1 MKKLSLILLAL
12 IALTQT
18 AWAQDVNYIE
28 CSWTGSNT
36 GGHVVQTTKT
46 LADGSYTTLAN
57 NSGEYPSLSGGWYV
71 VASNC
76 VYMSR
81 IVINGNVNIVVMDGT
96 ELYCVQGIQIKDGS
110 TLTIYAQS
118 DGDGM
123 GSVECHGGDVHNGNG
138 DDAALGGNKDEVGG
152 YLVIHGG
159 NIWAHANHN
168 NAAGIGGGNHK
179 SGMRGITIWGGTI
192 DAYGKNSGAGIGAG
206 QQNEVATPVTIYGGT
221 ITAKSK
227 RYGAGIG
234 GGEDCG
240 NGTIKIY
247 GGTVNA
253 TGGQYGAGIGGG
265 QGGSMGNPVY
275 IYGGNVTTTGG
286 ECAAGI
292 GGGENYKGGGNQE
305 AAVYIYGGTVNATGG
320 KHGAGIG
327 GGDEGS
333 GGPVYIYDGTVNA
346 TCSQYAA
353 GIGGGYLKS
362 NGTIRIYGGTVT
374 ADAGDMETCGAG
386 IGTGCSA
393 QMEYPIYIHGGI
405 VRAYAG
411 SGAGIGG
418 GGHKEQD
425 SGSEFKE
432 AIVPSHNY
440 SQIIIYGGDVYAESQ
455 NSECAAIGG
464 GSLGD
469 GGTIKIYGGN
479 VEAKTYFQGA
489 SIGAGTEPDAP
500 DCHTDIYIYGGT
512 VKAWAPKNNGFG
524 DASGQCIG
532 VGYDDN
538 SGLSCTGNITL
549 GETMK
554 VYKSSDGTT
563 AASSAR
569 EEACRAE
576 SGYVLVSECEHS
588 FTYSEYDYQHHK
600 RSTCPYCKIES
611 DYEFHTYGSDGH
623 TCTKCGYNAS
633 DPKTLTFYEAN
644 AGGTG
649 YEVTTTETHQYLTK
663 CKLPSYTNVPSRLAF
678 EGWVKVDEAPGDNE
692 ALTVVTDEQAAS
704 MTIYKSGD
712 TYTVEADAIF
722 KAVYKNGW
730 DGEGSGTEADP
741 YIISTIADFNQLA
754 SITASCYYYDGKY
767 FRMDADLDFTG
778 ESFTPVGNS
787 TKPFKG
793 ILDGEGHSIS
803 GIYVET
809 ADTYKGLFGIVN
821 GTVKN
826 LTLTNSTFKA
836 NTNVGGIVCENNGTI
851 ENCHVTSSVTIGY
864 YSGNGGN
871 FGGIVGSNYGTVEGC
886 TSAATVDGM
895 TKGRVGGIVGY
906 NEGTLKNSL
915 YYGNNVINGEC
926 VGAIVGWEHEGT
938 LTSNYYVPWSGGPKA
953 IVKMFSSDSE
963 DVSGA
968 TAGYTVTSGT
978 NGLTLDFG
986 EATTTYDNGIR
997 VYGFGLSYDGVLYS
1011 GNGQQVTF
1019 TPKSEKQISDLTV
1032 SSGTLTDNGNGTYTL
1047 TMPAEDVTITATL
1060 SIYTVTLY
1068 DNGTY
1073 YPTNAATIAAHDDH
1087 LANVTL
1093 NGHTLYKDGNWNTL
1107 SLPFNIDEEEIAE
1120 NEHPLHG
1127 ATIMKLDT
1135 EGWYDSD
1142 GTRHDAYAEGYKQ
1155 TSFDGTTGTLHL
1167 YFQTVT
1173 EMSVGQPY
1181 LVKWASGDNI
1191 SNPKFYNVE
1200 IKHTDTIFATCN
1212 DDRIGFAGNYDPVE
1226 SNYLSRM
1233 LQDAHNPDNRSF
1245 HAGIFS
1251 HVEEWYTDAE
1261 FNTPAATI
1269 PFDANTGQVTLYS
1282 KTVSHAV
1289 AAPTSAWNS
1298 ENPDGWVFIASPVIT
1313 SEDMEPEDVSG
1324 LVAENEDDYD
1334 LYRLNPSNTKWEN
1347 WKEHEGNAAAGFCLE
1362 NGRGYLYARNGGTTL
1377 VFTGRFNTKDK
1388 DTIPLS
1394 QGFNLVGNPFTVAA
1408 NINKPYYT
1416 LNSDGSAVQTATSS
1430 DPIPPCHGVI
1440 VQATIANDSVVFTKV
1455 TQQSTAPNN
1464 SGLNIALT
1472 QTNTRGN
1479 ALLDNAIV
1487 SFNEGSQLGK
1497 FYFGT
1502 QNANIYIPQGN
1513 QDYAI
1518 AFSEGQGEMPLN
1530 FKATEDGTY
1539 MITVHPENVEMA
1551 YLHLIDN
1558 LTGADV
1564 DLLGRGDSTPPTYT
1578 FTAKTTDYESRF
1590 RLVFS
1595 VCGDADGDNAPFA
1608 FISNGNIIITGI
1620 TGDACNASLQVI
1632 DVMGRIVRCRD
1643 AVPASLPTT
1652 GLVPGVYVLRL
1663 INGENSK
1670 IQKIVIQ

>member
-12 IALTQT
+12 IALTQM

-57 NSGEYPSLSGGWYV
+57 NIDEYPSLSDGWYV

-76 VYMSR
+76 SYFSR
-81 IVINGNVNIVVMDGT
+81 IVINGNVNIVVKDGT
-96 ELYCVQGIQIKDGS
+96 ELYCFQGIQIKDGC

-159 NIWAHANHN
+159 NIYAHANHN

-179 SGMRGITIWGGTI
+179 SGMRGITIWGGII

-286 ECAAGI
+286 ECGAGI
-292 GGGENYKGGGNQE
+292 GGGENDKGGGNQE

-320 KHGAGIG
+320 KYGAGIG

-386 IGTGCSA
+386 IGTGCAA
-393 QMEYPIYIHGGI
+393 QMEYPIYIHGGT

-425 SGSEFKE
+425 YGSEFKE

-464 GSLGD
+464 GAHGD

-489 SIGAGTEPDAP
+489 SIGAGLEPDAAE
-500 DCHTDIYIYGGT
+500 CYTDIYIYGGT
-512 VKAWAPKNNGFG
+512 VKAWAPKTDGFG

-588 FTYSEYDYQHHK
+588 FTYSESDFQHHL
-600 RSTCPYCKIES
+600 RSTCPYCNISS
-611 DYEFHTYGSDGH
+611 DYEFHTYGSDCH
-623 TCTKCGYNAS
+623 TCTKCGFNAS

-678 EGWVKVDEAPGDNE
+678 EGWVKVDEALGVNE

-704 MTIYKSGD
+704 MTIYKSGE
-712 TYTVEADAIF
+712 TYEVKADAIF

-730 DGEGSGTEADP
+730 SGEGSGTEADP

-809 ADTYKGLFGIVN
+809 ADTYKALFGIVH

-836 NTNVGGIVCENNGTI
+836 NTNVGGIVCENWGTI
-851 ENCHVTSSVTIGY
+851 ENCHVTSSVSIEY

-871 FGGIVGSNYGTVEGC
+871 FGGIVGSNNGTVDGC
-886 TSAATVDGM
+886 TSAATVDGKN
-895 TKGRVGGIVGY
+895 KGKVGGIVGY

-926 VGAIVGWEHEGT
+926 VGAIVGYENTSGGT
-938 LTSNYYVPWSGGPKA
+938 LTSNYYVPWTDGPAA
-953 IVKMFSSDSE
+953 IVSTFSGPSQ
-963 DVSGA
+963 DVDGA
-968 TAGYTVTSGT
+968 KAGYTVTSGT
-978 NGLTLDFG
+978 TGLTLDFG
-986 EATTTYDNGIR
+986 DATIYEYGGVKVYD
-997 VYGFGLSYDGVLYS
+997 FGLSYDGVLYS

-1019 TPKSEKQISDLTV
+1019 TPQARGYLVSDIQANGTALSPNSDGSYTITMDSENV
-1032 SSGTLTDNGNGTYTL
+1032 SITAATLTPAVTRIVDGYGSSSDN
-1047 TMPAEDVTITATL
+1047 D
-1060 SIYTVTLY
+1060 
-1068 DNGTY
+1068 
-1073 YPTNAATIAAHDDH
+1073 
-1087 LANVTL
+1087 
-1093 NGHTLYKDGNWNTL
+1093 
-1107 SLPFNIDEEEIAE
+1107 
-1120 NEHPLHG
+1120 
-1127 ATIMKLDT
+1127 
-1135 EGWYDSD
+1135 
-1142 GTRHDAYAEGYKQ
+1142 
-1155 TSFDGTTGTLHL
+1155 
-1167 YFQTVT
+1167 
-1173 EMSVGQPY
+1173 
-1181 LVKWASGDNI
+1181 KWA
-1191 SNPKFYNVE
+1191 
-1200 IKHTDTIFATCN
+1200 
-1212 DDRIGFAGNYDPVE
+1212 
-1226 SNYLSRM
+1226 
-1233 LQDAHNPDNRSF
+1233 
-1245 HAGIFS
+1245 
-1251 HVEEWYTDAE
+1251 
-1261 FNTPAATI
+1261 
-1269 PFDANTGQVTLYS
+1269 
-1282 KTVSHAV
+1282 
-1289 AAPTSAWNS
+1289 
-1298 ENPDGWVFIASPVIT
+1298 FIASPLASDIAPSEVHNLFPSAGET
-1313 SEDMEPEDVSG
+1313 S
-1324 LVAENEDDYD
+1324 NEYD
-1334 LYRLNPSNTKWEN
+1334 LYRFDQAAELEWEN
-1347 WKEHEGNAAAGFCLE
+1347 WKAEGTDNYHFNLE
-1362 NGRGYLYARNGGTTL
+1362 PGKGYLYASKQRTEL
-1377 VFTGRFNTKDK
+1377 VFTGAFNEGT
-1388 DTIPLS
+1388 TMTVTLS
-1394 QGFNLVGNPFTVAA
+1394 PGWNLVGNPFTEEAYV
-1408 NINKPYYT
+1408 NRPFYQMND
-1416 LNSDGSAVQTATSS
+1416 DGSAIVAIDTYNDYTPIDIPACTGIIVHAES
-1430 DPIPPCHGVI
+1430 DSETVTFSTTEPE
-1440 VQATIANDSVVFTKV
+1440 QA
-1455 TQQSTAPNN
+1455 QAPNN
-1464 SGLNIALT
+1464 GSLNITLSQVDAGCKT
-1472 QTNTRGN
+1472 MGHG
-1479 ALLDNAIV
+1479 AMLDNAIV

-1497 FYFGT
+1497 FYFGK
-1502 QNANIYIPQGN
+1502 QDANIYIPQGG
-1513 QDYAI
+1513 QEYAI
-1518 AFSEGQGEMPLN
+1518 AFSDGQGEMPLN
-1530 FKATEDGTY
+1530 FKAKENGTY
-1539 MITVHPENVEMA
+1539 TLSVNPEGAEMA

-1558 LTGADV
+1558 MTGADV
-1564 DLLGRGDSTPPTYT
+1564 DLLAGCGDARIDSVESSICVSTYT
-1578 FTAKTTDYESRF
+1578 FTAKTTDYTSRF
-1590 RLVFS
+1590 KLVFA
-1595 VCGDADGDNAPFA
+1595 VNDGSSTGSETFA
-1608 FISNGNIIITGI
+1608 FISNGNLIVNGE
-1620 TGDACNASLQVI
+1620 GMLQVI
-1632 DVMGRIVRCRD
+1632 DMMGRVIVSRD
-1643 AVPASLPTT
+1643 AARYVSTNGMA
-1652 GLVPGVYVLRL
+1652 PGVYVLRL
-1663 INGENSK
+1663 INGDDVK
-1670 IQKIVIQ
+1670 VQKLVVR

>member
-36 GGHVVQTTKT
+36 GGHVVQTTRT
-46 LADGSYTTLAN
+46 LADGSYTVLAE
-57 NSGEYPSLSGGWYV
+57 SVTELTDGWYV
-71 VASNC
+71 VTTGFTYVAH
-76 VYMSR
+76 R
-81 IVINGNVNIVVMDGT
+81 PVINGDVKLVIKDGVT
-96 ELYCVQGIQIKDGS
+96 LHCSKGIQIKDGK

-118 DGDGM
+118 DGNNM
-123 GSVECHGGDVHNGNG
+123 GAINCHGGGSDH
-138 DDAALGGNKDEVGG
+138 AAIGGNDDEVGG

-159 NIWAHANHN
+159 NITAHANHN

-179 SGMRGITIWGGTI
+179 SGMRGVTIWGGII

-227 RYGAGIG
+227 RSGAGIG

-253 TGGQYGAGIGGG
+253 TGGQDGAGIGGG
-265 QGGSMGNPVY
+265 LGGSMGNPVY

-286 ECAAGI
+286 EGAAGI
-292 GGGENYKGGGNQE
+292 GGGDYDKGGGNQE

-320 KHGAGIG
+320 KYGAGIG
-327 GGDEGS
+327 GGEEGS
-333 GGPVYIYDGTVNA
+333 GGPVYIYGGTVNA
-346 TCSQYAA
+346 TCSQFAA

-374 ADAGDMETCGAG
+374 ADAGNMETCGAG

-393 QMEYPIYIHGGI
+393 QMEYPIYIHGGT

-500 DCHTDIYIYGGT
+500 ECHTDIYIYGGT

-524 DASGQCIG
+524 NASGQCIG
-532 VGYDDN
+532 VGYDGN

-563 AASSAR
+563 ALKDDR

-588 FTYSEYDYQHHK
+588 FTYSEYDYQHHF
-600 RSTCPYCKIES
+600 RSTCPYCNISS
-611 DYEFHTYGSDGH
+611 DYDFHTYGSDGH
-623 TCTKCGYNAS
+623 TCTLCGFNAS

-678 EGWVKVDEAPGDNE
+678 EGWVKVDNAPGINE
-692 ALTVVTDEQAAS
+692 AVTVVTDEQAAS
-704 MTIYKSGD
+704 MTIYKAGQ

-730 DGEGSGTEADP
+730 DGDGSGTEADP
-741 YIISTIADFNQLA
+741 YIIATIADFNQLA

-809 ADTYKGLFGIVN
+809 ADTYKALFGIVH

-836 NTNVGGIVCENNGTI
+836 NTNVGGIVCENWGTI
-851 ENCHVTSSVTIGY
+851 ENCHVTSSVSIEY

-871 FGGIVGSNYGTVEGC
+871 FGGIVGSNNGTVDGC
-886 TSAATVDGM
+886 TSAATVDGKA
-895 TKGRVGGIVGY
+895 KGKVGGIVGY
-906 NEGTLKNSL
+906 NEGTLKNNL
-915 YYGNNVINGEC
+915 YYGNNVINGEY
-926 VGAIVGWEHEGT
+926 VGAIVGWEHTSEGT

-968 TAGYTVTSGT
+968 TAGYTVTT
-978 NGLTLDFG
+978 VTTGLTLDFG
-986 EATTTYDNGIR
+986 DAIIYEYGGVKVYD
-997 VYGFGLSYDGVLYS
+997 FGLSYDGVLYS

-1019 TPKSEKQISDLTV
+1019 TPLARGYLVSDIQANGTALSPNSDGSYTITMGTANV
-1032 SSGTLTDNGNGTYTL
+1032 SITAATLTPAVTRFVDGYGNGN
-1047 TMPAEDVTITATL
+1047 D
-1060 SIYTVTLY
+1060 
-1068 DNGTY
+1068 
-1073 YPTNAATIAAHDDH
+1073 
-1087 LANVTL
+1087 
-1093 NGHTLYKDGNWNTL
+1093 
-1107 SLPFNIDEEEIAE
+1107 
-1120 NEHPLHG
+1120 
-1127 ATIMKLDT
+1127 
-1135 EGWYDSD
+1135 
-1142 GTRHDAYAEGYKQ
+1142 
-1155 TSFDGTTGTLHL
+1155 
-1167 YFQTVT
+1167 
-1173 EMSVGQPY
+1173 
-1181 LVKWASGDNI
+1181 KWA
-1191 SNPKFYNVE
+1191 
-1200 IKHTDTIFATCN
+1200 
-1212 DDRIGFAGNYDPVE
+1212 
-1226 SNYLSRM
+1226 
-1233 LQDAHNPDNRSF
+1233 
-1245 HAGIFS
+1245 
-1251 HVEEWYTDAE
+1251 
-1261 FNTPAATI
+1261 
-1269 PFDANTGQVTLYS
+1269 
-1282 KTVSHAV
+1282 
-1289 AAPTSAWNS
+1289 
-1298 ENPDGWVFIASPVIT
+1298 FIASPVATEGGIAPT
-1313 SEDMEPEDVSG
+1313 AVSG
-1324 LVAENEDDYD
+1324 LVGTYNSSTGLYNYD
-1334 LYRLNPSNTKWEN
+1334 LYRLNPSTMWWEN
-1347 WKEHEGNAAAGFCLE
+1347 YNNPTHHDDFVLE
-1362 NGRGYLYARNGGTTL
+1362 NGMGYLYARKQRTEL
-1377 VFTGRFNTKDK
+1377 VFTGAFNEGT
-1388 DTIPLS
+1388 TMTVELRE
-1394 QGFNLVGNPFTVAA
+1394 GWNLVGNPFTDVAYVNRPFYQMNDA
-1408 NINKPYYT
+1408 
-1416 LNSDGSAVQTATSS
+1416 GSAIVAIDTYNDYT
-1430 DPIPPCHGVI
+1430 PIDIPACTGII
-1440 VQATIANDSVVFTKV
+1440 VHAENDSETV
-1455 TQQSTAPNN
+1455 TFSTTEPEQAQAPNN
-1464 SGLNIALT
+1464 SSLYITLS
-1472 QTNTRGN
+1472 QVNTGRGT
-1479 ALLDNAIV
+1479 AGTLLDNAIV

-1497 FYFGT
+1497 FYFGK
-1502 QNANIYIPQGN
+1502 QNANIYIPQGGEE
-1513 QDYAI
+1513 YAI
-1518 AFSEGQGEMPLN
+1518 VSVGNGRDAARNVSTNEVPLN
-1530 FKATEDGTY
+1530 FKAKENGTY
-1539 MITVHPENVEMA
+1539 KISVNPEGVEMG

-1558 LTGADV
+1558 MTGADV
-1564 DLLGRGDSTPPTYT
+1564 DLLPPLRGGQGESKQASYT
-1578 FTAKTTDYESRF
+1578 FQAKTTDYASRF
-1590 RLVFS
+1590 RLVFATQT
-1595 VCGDADGDNAPFA
+1595 DADSDADAPFA
-1608 FISNGNIIITGI
+1608 FISNGNIIITGEG
-1620 TGDACNASLQVI
+1620 TLQMM
-1632 DVMGRIVRCRD
+1632 DMMGRVIICRD
-1643 AVPASLPTT
+1643 APCHVSTNGMA
-1652 GLVPGVYVLRL
+1652 PGVYVLRL
-1663 INGENSK
+1663 IDGENIK
-1670 IQKIVIQ
+1670 VQKIVIR